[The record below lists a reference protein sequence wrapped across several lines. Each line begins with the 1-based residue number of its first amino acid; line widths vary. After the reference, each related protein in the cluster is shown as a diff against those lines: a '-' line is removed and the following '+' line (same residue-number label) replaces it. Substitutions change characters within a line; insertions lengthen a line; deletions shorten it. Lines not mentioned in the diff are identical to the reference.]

1 MAAWAGAESHQARV
15 VLVQSLIVVD
25 VRQLGAC
32 IGAQLPLDGALL
44 VAQVLQFDRG
54 ASRPLRL
61 LVGPRVDRTKRRVSL
76 AEALATGQAGST
88 AFALIA
94 DLVLYL
100 LVLVQVIKDKLKLRA
115 VLVEL
120 RILHFAG
127 GRKSTAR
134 LARIL
139 LVDTLVTIVAPHA
152 LLGGR
157 AVLRLLHDTTAA
169 HIQRLLRIV
178 MD

>member
-32 IGAQLPLDGALL
+32 IGTQLPLDGALL

-61 LVGPRVDRTKRRVSL
+61 LVGSRVDCTKRRVSL

-94 DLVLYL
+94 DLLLYL
-100 LVLVQVIKDKLKLRA
+100 LVLV
-115 VLVEL
+115 
-120 RILHFAG
+120 
-127 GRKSTAR
+127 
-134 LARIL
+134 
-139 LVDTLVTIVAPHA
+139 
-152 LLGGR
+152 
-157 AVLRLLHDTTAA
+157 
-169 HIQRLLRIV
+169 
-178 MD
+178 

>member
-1 MAAWAGAESHQARV
+1 M
-15 VLVQSLIVVD
+15 
-25 VRQLGAC
+25 
-32 IGAQLPLDGALL
+32 
-44 VAQVLQFDRG
+44 
-54 ASRPLRL
+54 
-61 LVGPRVDRTKRRVSL
+61 
-76 AEALATGQAGST
+76 
-88 AFALIA
+88 
-94 DLVLYL
+94 
-100 LVLVQVIKDKLKLRA
+100 RA

-120 RILHFAG
+120 CILHFAG

-134 LARIL
+134 LTRIL
-139 LVDTLVTIVAPHA
+139 LVDTLVTIVAPDA